1 MITIFPFPSLHGLP
15 CRALPHTSETRCALL
30 GMTRLPDKMF
40 QAWQAV
46 TGPPAG

>member
-1 MITIFPFPSLHGLP
+1 MNSFIY
-15 CRALPHTSETRCALL
+15 RLL